1 MATKSMTLVS
11 RVRIFGGWQETYSH
25 DSTATGTPMKFS
37 VYLPPAIEH
46 RPVPVL
52 YWLSGLTCTEENFVV
67 KAGAQRYAAERGLML
82 VAPDTSPRGAN
93 VPGEAESW
101 DLGLGAGFY
110 VDATEKP
117 WAPHY
122 SMESYVT
129 KELPALI
136 EERFKVVPAL
146 KSIAGHSMGGHG
158 ALTLALRH
166 PELYKSVSAFSPIVA
181 PSRCPWGVKAFTAF
195 LGTDREAWKQHDSSE
210 LVLKA
215 KRKLPLFVDQGLDD
229 KFLVDQLKPE
239 LLEEAC
245 RRADYPLVLRRHE
258 GYDHSYF
265 FISTFIGDH
274 VAYHAEHLV

>member
-1 MATKSMTLVS
+1 MSSLKLVS
-11 RVRIFGGWQETYSH
+11 RARIFGGWQEVHSH
-25 DSTATGTPMKFS
+25 KSVATGTEMKFS
-37 VYLPPAIEH
+37 LYLPPAMEH

-67 KAGAQRYAAERGLML
+67 KAGAQRYAAERGIAI
-82 VAPDTSPRGAN
+82 VCPDTSPRGAG

-117 WAPHY
+117 WAPY
-122 SMESYVT
+122 YGMESYVVR
-129 KELPALI
+129 ELPKLI
-136 EERFKVVPAL
+136 EENFKVVPGVRAI
-146 KSIAGHSMGGHG
+146 SGHSMGGHG

-166 PELYKSVSAFSPIVA
+166 PEMYRSVSAFAPIVA
-181 PSRCPWGVKAFTAF
+181 PMRCPWGVKAFSAF
-195 LGTDREAWKQHDSSE
+195 LGKDREAWKGHDATE
-210 LVLKA
+210 LVGRA

-229 KFLVDQLKPE
+229 KFLKDQLQPE

-245 RRADYPLVLRRHE
+245 RVADYPLVLRRHE

-265 FISTFIGDH
+265 FIATFVGDH
-274 VAYHAEHLV
+274 VAYHAEHLG